1 MYPNQTMKMKLFIL
15 DGDTKLFFAKNN
27 CKCLLFRNVT
37 IVTWIDNSYLVNKS
51 VYTDLRC
58 NIPLLLFLLHVF

>member
-15 DGDTKLFFAKNN
+15 DGDTKFFCAKNN
-27 CKCLLFRNVT
+27 CKCLVFRNVT

-51 VYTDLRC
+51 VYTDLTSVIETLTC
-58 NIPLLLFLLHVF
+58 FF